1 MKSTKF
7 WVIVIAILLIIS
19 CAGAWSVYHFHGAGN
34 VAYIYQNGKLLESIN
49 LDTVTTP
56 YELKIESVNGG
67 YNVISVEHGK
77 ICVSDASCPDHVCMN
92 TGWISNSIVP
102 IVCLPN
108 ELVIQINNGNQ
119 NDIDATAQ

>member
-56 YELKIESVNGG
+56 YELKIESAHGG